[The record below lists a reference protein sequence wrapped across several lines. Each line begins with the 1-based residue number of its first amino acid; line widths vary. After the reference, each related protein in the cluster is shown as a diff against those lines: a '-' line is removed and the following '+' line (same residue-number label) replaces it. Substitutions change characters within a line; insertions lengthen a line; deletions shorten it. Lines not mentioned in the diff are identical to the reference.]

1 MKLYTSTT
9 SPYSRAIMLAALTRG
24 MDGLQLAF
32 ADPWATPPEL
42 TAANPLS
49 QVPVLLTDGGET
61 ICGTAYVADFLLDHP
76 LQSAHQAAV
85 AGYAQAL
92 LDQVVKAFSLAKF
105 LPEGMAEHP
114 HIPRARAAVVR
125 GLEHAPQLDA
135 HADDFAMHL
144 LGMAFS
150 YAELRHPALFGHLDA
165 ANRAAFAAYQQ
176 RPDVRAVG
184 ISELEKH
191 PADLAAVRAAIRA
204 RTAFSDG
211 LCGF

>member
-9 SPYSRAIMLAALTRG
+9 SPYSRAIMLAALARG

-92 LDQVVKAFSLAKF
+92 LDQIPARRHGRTPA
-105 LPEGMAEHP
+105 HP
-114 HIPRARAAVVR
+114 PRPRRRRSRPRTRAA
-125 GLEHAPQLDA
+125 A
-135 HADDFAMHL
+135 
-144 LGMAFS
+144 
-150 YAELRHPALFGHLDA
+150 
-165 ANRAAFAAYQQ
+165 
-176 RPDVRAVG
+176 
-184 ISELEKH
+184 
-191 PADLAAVRAAIRA
+191 
-204 RTAFSDG
+204 
-211 LCGF
+211 